1 MEYNKQYKYICYVEF
16 EDCDMQNIVHHPKLL
31 CYLERARLE
40 AFKKESFDYNTMLNN
55 DISLVVT
62 DMKLKFVSPCMLGD
76 KLTIITQVAGVYAHS
91 LKLNQVIIKG
101 DCDIP
106 LKNWVNHDNISFCAS
121 IRFSVVDIKN
131 RQPHPDMKGLLE
143 RLKINEKEFT
153 IKDMIFKHP
162 YQ

>member
-62 DMKLKFVSPCMLGD
+62 DMKLKFVSLVCF
-76 KLTIITQVAGVYAHS
+76 II
-91 LKLNQVIIKG
+91 N
-101 DCDIP
+101 
-106 LKNWVNHDNISFCAS
+106 
-121 IRFSVVDIKN
+121 
-131 RQPHPDMKGLLE
+131 
-143 RLKINEKEFT
+143 
-153 IKDMIFKHP
+153 
-162 YQ
+162 